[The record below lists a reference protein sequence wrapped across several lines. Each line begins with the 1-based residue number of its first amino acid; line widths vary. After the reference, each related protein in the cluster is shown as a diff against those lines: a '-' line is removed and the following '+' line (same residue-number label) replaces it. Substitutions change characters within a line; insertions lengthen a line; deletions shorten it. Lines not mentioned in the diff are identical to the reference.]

1 MNARG
6 IAFAIRSASVL
17 AVLSAGLIAAPRS
30 GAEVRTALAVA
41 APVLKWQRGGCF
53 SSWCQTGWY
62 SSPAVA
68 DLDGD
73 GNAEVIWGSYDV
85 VALDGATGTLNW
97 RAPNGSRVWPGV
109 AVADLTGDG
118 FLEVVVGRG
127 SDQVTVYDR
136 NGTAL
141 WTRNPFG
148 GGEVRTLA
156 VEDLDTDGVLE
167 VVVGRASGGATKQL
181 NVYDASGNVRSGWP
195 ARRDGEAGYGWGMYN
210 ENVAVADLDGDG
222 DKELIGPTDTHYVTA
237 LDRGGNQLPA
247 NVVYGAGKVWSQVGV
262 HVDHAVDLRGYAN
275 CGVEHRPN
283 FADSAPVVGDL
294 DGDGVREIVIVGN
307 VYNCATDPY
316 TSLYQMPF
324 VFRLDRTRAS
334 GAGWDWTV
342 LPTPGAGSGPLSED
356 YSVIETV
363 PPNPVLAD
371 LDGDGKKEIL
381 FPSYDGKVHA
391 YGLDRTEHG
400 SWPYDVP
407 GTGIRFASE
416 PAVADLDG
424 DGHAEVLFTSW
435 PQKSVGGTGQL
446 HVLDYLGNSLHAV
459 SLPAPFG
466 GATWNGALGA
476 PTLADV
482 DGDGELEA
490 VVGTVSSGVVV
501 YDLPGTGNARV
512 LWGTGRGSLRRT
524 GVAPGPTGRPLPSR
538 FHTLTPCRVL
548 DTRLAAG
555 PLGSPS
561 LAAGARRLFP
571 LNGTCGIPPGARAIS
586 TNLTVVAGGAGGSL
600 VAWAGDGDLPGTSS
614 LSFAAGRA
622 RANNGVIELARDGT
636 RSLRVKNTAASPVD
650 VILDVNGYFE

>member
-1 MNARG
+1 MHVRG
-6 IAFAIRSASVL
+6 RAAAVRSATVL
-17 AVLSAGLIAAPRS
+17 AALCAGLLPAPCSGTEGRSAA
-30 GAEVRTALAVA
+30 TLA

-73 GNAEVIWGSYDV
+73 GHPEVIWGSYDV
-85 VALDGATGTLNW
+85 VALDGATGALKW
-97 RAPNGSRVWPGV
+97 RAQNGSRVWPGI

-118 FLEVVVGRG
+118 TLEVIAGRG
-127 SDQVTVYDR
+127 SDQLAVYDR
-136 NGTAL
+136 NGNVL
-141 WTRNPFG
+141 WARNPFG
-148 GGEVRTLA
+148 SGEVRTLA
-156 VEDLDTDGVLE
+156 VEDLDTDGTLE
-167 VVVGRASGGATKQL
+167 IVVGRASGGATRQL
-181 NVYDASGNVRSGWP
+181 NVYDAAGNVRPGWP

-247 NVVYGAGKVWSQVGV
+247 NAIYGAGKVWSQVGV

-283 FADSAPVVGDL
+283 WADSAPVVGDL
-294 DGDGVREIVIVGN
+294 DGDGVREIVMVGN
-307 VYNCATDPY
+307 VYNCGTNPY

-334 GAGWDWTV
+334 GAAWDWTV
-342 LPTPGAGSGPLSED
+342 LPAPGAGSGPLSED
-356 YSVIETV
+356 YDVIETV

-391 YGLDRTEHG
+391 YWLDRTEHG

-435 PQKSVGGTGQL
+435 PQKSIGGTGQL
-446 HVLDYLGNSLHAV
+446 HVLDDLGNLLYAV
-459 SLPAPFG
+459 ALPAPFG

-482 DGDGELEA
+482 DGDGELEV
-490 VVGTVSSGVVV
+490 VVGTVASGAVV
-501 YDLPGTGNARV
+501 YDLPGTGSARV
-512 LWGTGRGSLRRT
+512 LWGTGRGGPRRT
-524 GVAPGPTGRPLPSR
+524 GAAPGPSGPPLAAR
-538 FHTLTPCRVL
+538 FHTIAPCRLL

-555 PLGSPS
+555 PLGGPS
-561 LAAGARRLFP
+561 LAAGARRLLP
-571 LNGTCGIPPGARAIS
+571 LDGSCGIPPGARALS
-586 TNLTVVAGGAGGSL
+586 ANLTVVAGGAAGFL
-600 VAWAGDGDLPGTSS
+600 VLWAGDGELPGTSN
-614 LSFAAGRA
+614 LNFGAGRV
-622 RANNGVIELARDGT
+622 RANNAVIELARDGT
-636 RSLRVKNTAASPVD
+636 RTLWVKSSSASAVD

>member
-6 IAFAIRSASVL
+6 RAFAIRSASVL
-17 AVLSAGLIAAPRS
+17 AVVLVGLPVSARA

-73 GNAEVIWGSYDV
+73 GQAEVVWGSYDV
-85 VALDGATGTLNW
+85 VALDGATGTLKW
-97 RAPNGSRVWPGV
+97 RASNGSRVWPGV

-181 NVYDASGNVRSGWP
+181 NVYDASGAVRPGWP
-195 ARRDGEAGYGWGMYN
+195 ARRDGEPGYGWGMYN

-247 NVVYGAGKVWSQVGV
+247 SAVYGAGKVWSQVGV

-307 VYNCATDPY
+307 VYDCGADPY
-316 TSLYQMPF
+316 ASLYQMPF
-324 VFRLDRTRAS
+324 VLRLDRTRAS
-334 GAGWDWTV
+334 GSGWDWTIV
-342 LPTPGAGSGPLSED
+342 PAPGAGSGPLSED
-356 YSVIETV
+356 YSVIESV

-381 FPSYDGKVHA
+381 FPSYDGRLHA
-391 YGLDRTEHG
+391 YWLDRTEHG

-416 PAVADLDG
+416 PAVADLDA

-435 PQKSVGGTGQL
+435 PQKSVGGTGRL
-446 HVLDYLGNSLHAV
+446 HVLDSLGNLLHAV
-459 SLPAPFG
+459 DLPAPFG

-490 VVGTVSSGVVV
+490 VVGTVSSGAVV

-524 GVAPGPTGRPLPSR
+524 GAAPGPAGRPRPSR
-538 FHTLTPCRVL
+538 LHTLTPCRLL

-636 RSLRVKNTAASPVD
+636 RSLWVKNTAAAPVD